1 MSDFTQLI
9 SASGYDVNNI
19 VFSAPVEQKIPDS
32 KISSKRIFISTKNK
46 DGTVG
51 ELCMATDEIYS
62 FGVNVNLDEKNK
74 DLVTGY
80 TMPLCLFNKNGP
92 TETETQFVD
101 TFNRIV
107 EKCKDHIIDNKD
119 ALDQYSLERSELKKI
134 CNSLYYKRDPKNK
147 AKIMDGVGP
156 TLYAKLIF
164 NKKKNEI
171 TTTFFNSQTGEE
183 INPME
188 LIEKHCYAKAVI
200 KFESIFIGNKISLQI
215 KLYDCGVKM
224 IDSGRKKLLPRPVP
238 SASSSNAPLI
248 SRSSHNPL
256 SYDDDED
263 DDGGAD
269 DTFDIDDAGSL
280 KDEETK
286 VKKEEA
292 APAVENIIEKVS
304 SVQIKEEEVKPKKKI
319 VKVMKK

>member
-9 SASGYDVNNI
+9 SAESYDVNDM
-19 VFSAPVEQKIPDS
+19 VFSTPVEQKIPDS
-32 KISSKRIFISTKNK
+32 KISSKRIFISTKNP

-51 ELCMATDEIYS
+51 ELCMVTDEIYS

-74 DLVTGY
+74 DDVTGY

-92 TETETQFVD
+92 SESEKQFVD
-101 TFNRIV
+101 TFNKII
-107 EKCKDHIIDNKD
+107 EKCKDHIIENKD

-164 NKKKNEI
+164 NKKKNAI
-171 TTTFFNSQTGEE
+171 TSTFFNSQTGEE
-183 INPME
+183 INPLD
-188 LIEKHCYAKAVI
+188 LIDKHCYAKAVI

-224 IDSGRKKLLPRPVP
+224 IDSGRKKLLPRPTG
-238 SASSSNAPLI
+238 SSI
-248 SRSSHNPL
+248 SVNVAVNNNPL
-256 SYDDDED
+256 DDDDDEI
-263 DDGGAD
+263 
-269 DTFDIDDAGSL
+269 FDINDDAGSL
-280 KDEETK
+280 TEEPAPPVAAAPVVIQEAPKDEE
-286 VKKEEA
+286 VA
-292 APAVENIIEKVS
+292 
-304 SVQIKEEEVKPKKKI
+304 KPKKKI
-319 VKVMKK
+319 VKVIKK

>member
-9 SASGYDVNNI
+9 SASSYDVKNM
-19 VFSAPVEQKIPDS
+19 VFSTPVEQKIPDS
-32 KISSKRIFISTKNK
+32 KISSKRIFISTKNS
-46 DGTVG
+46 DGTIG

-62 FGVNVNLDEKNK
+62 FGVNINLDEKNK

-92 TETETQFVD
+92 SESEKQFVD

-107 EKCKDHIIDNKD
+107 EKCKDHIIDSKD
-119 ALDQYSLERSELKKI
+119 ILDQYSLERSELKKI

-147 AKIMDGVGP
+147 AKIMEEAGP

-164 NKKKNEI
+164 NKKKNEV
-171 TTTFFNSQTGEE
+171 TTTFFNSQTGKE

-215 KLYDCGVKM
+215 KLYDCGIKM
-224 IDSGRKKLLPRPVP
+224 IDSGRKKLLPRPVV
-238 SASSSNAPLI
+238 SSTVNI
-248 SRSSHNPL
+248 VVNNDFNPL
-256 SYDDDED
+256 DDDD
-263 DDGGAD
+263 DI
-269 DTFDIDDAGSL
+269 FDIDDAGSL
-280 KDEETK
+280 KDEEQELPKATED
-286 VKKEEA
+286 EEL
-292 APAVENIIEKVS
+292 PIEDKLLTLQV
-304 SVQIKEEEVKPKKKI
+304 KEEEVKPKKKI
-319 VKVMKK
+319 VKVLKK